1 MDYGAFIKK
10 FTLQPLPSTT
20 EDLPLN
26 NLTFT
31 VKDIFDVDGYVTGFG
46 NPDWARTHL
55 AATSTAP
62 SVLALLVEGATC
74 VGKTVMD
81 EMAYRFWRCSR
92 QLEVDVKTMDCT
104 C

>member
-1 MDYGAFIKK
+1 MDYGAFMKK

-20 EDLPLN
+20 EDLALN

-46 NPDWARTHL
+46 NPDWAQTHL
-55 AATSTAP
+55 AATLTAP
-62 SVLALLVEGATC
+62 SVLALLAEGATC

-81 EMAYRFWRCSR
+81 EMA
-92 QLEVDVKTMDCT
+92 
-104 C
+104 